1 MAWLIYNAASGRND
15 PEALAMLDNALG
27 EAGCNLERKI
37 RFPEEDAPEISE
49 LRERGVDLVV
59 IFAGD
64 GTISSV
70 VTGLFGWEGRLLVLP
85 GGTMNLLSRRLHGEA
100 SAGEIIARL
109 GGSNVRKV
117 RPTIISSRSGY
128 ALTGILAGPGTA
140 WNDVREAM
148 RSTDLPEMVSAASDA
163 VIESVGGAKVV
174 CRNPGCGR
182 AEGYAAIMVSP
193 MQDALEARG
202 YYAESVTDYASQAAA
217 LLQGD
222 FRDGP
227 HDLLGTYECLELSCP
242 EGEPMGLLIDGEP
255 NQGES
260 RETFRLAR
268 CGVDLLE
275 TIDAG

>member
-117 RPTIISSRSGY
+117 RPTIVSSRSGY
-128 ALTGILAGPGTA
+128 ALTGVLAGPGTA
-140 WNDVREAM
+140 ERCAAKRCVRLTCPKWSVPLPMRSSNPSAEPRWSAAIPAAAGRKAM
-148 RSTDLPEMVSAASDA
+148 RRSWSLPCKM
-163 VIESVGGAKVV
+163 
-174 CRNPGCGR
+174 RLR
-182 AEGYAAIMVSP
+182 RAAIT
-193 MQDALEARG
+193 RK
-202 YYAESVTDYASQAAA
+202 ASQIMPRRRRHCCRGTFAT
-217 LLQGD
+217 
-222 FRDGP
+222 GP
-227 HDLLGTYECLELSCP
+227 MICSGPTNAWS
-242 EGEPMGLLIDGEP
+242 
-255 NQGES
+255 
-260 RETFRLAR
+260 
-268 CGVDLLE
+268 
-275 TIDAG
+275 